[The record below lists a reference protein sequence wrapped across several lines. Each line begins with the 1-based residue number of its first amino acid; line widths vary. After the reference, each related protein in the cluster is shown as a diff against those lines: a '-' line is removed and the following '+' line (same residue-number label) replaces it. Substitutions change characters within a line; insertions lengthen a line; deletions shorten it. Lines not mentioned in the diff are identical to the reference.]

1 MTRSVLVVDDEK
13 QLARNIAAYLDLQ
26 GYLARDVN
34 NGAEALAVL
43 GSFAPDVILLDLRL
57 PDVDGV
63 ELVGRIKLQH
73 PRARIVIMTAYA
85 SYPTAVLAIKAG
97 ADDYLP
103 KPVVLEELRLF
114 LERLSGTAA
123 PASAPEEA
131 KGLAAIQGSAPEIV
145 ALRATIVRLVELER
159 QSGQPAPVVLVI
171 GETGTGKQL
180 VARALH
186 QESLRAAGPF
196 VELNCTTLPDQLIED
211 ELFGHERGAF
221 TDAKEGKKGL
231 IEIAHGGTLFLDE
244 IGDVGPLAQVKLL
257 RFLEDRRVRRLGSV
271 QEHEVEVRIIAA
283 TNQPLEQLVRDGRFR
298 ADLYFR
304 LRVVELTVPPL
315 RARPTDILPLARS
328 FLGES
333 ARRWRRGEL
342 HLSPAAE
349 RALGTHSWPG
359 NVRELKNVIEQAALM
374 ARTDEIGPEHL
385 ALSRLAEAPPAAGEA
400 FRLPSEGL
408 VIGDLERDMLQQAL
422 DRCGW
427 NVTAASRLLGVSR
440 DVLRYRM
447 QKHGLLRPS

>member
-1 MTRSVLVVDDEK
+1 
-13 QLARNIAAYLDLQ
+13 
-26 GYLARDVN
+26 
-34 NGAEALAVL
+34 
-43 GSFAPDVILLDLRL
+43 
-57 PDVDGV
+57 
-63 ELVGRIKLQH
+63 
-73 PRARIVIMTAYA
+73 MTAYA

-103 KPVVLEELRLF
+103 KPIVLEELRLF
-114 LERLSGTAA
+114 LERLSGKAEPAA
-123 PASAPEEA
+123 EPAEA
-131 KGLAAIQGSAPEIV
+131 KGLAAIQGAAPEIT
-145 ALRATIVRLVELER
+145 ALREKIVRLMELER
-159 QSGQPAPVVLVI
+159 QSGQPAPVVLII

-221 TDAKEGKKGL
+221 TDAKEVKKGL
-231 IEIAHGGTLFLDE
+231 IEVAHGGTLFLDE
-244 IGDVGPLAQVKLL
+244 IGDVGALAQVKLL

-271 QEHEVEVRIIAA
+271 QEREVEVRIVAA
-283 TNQPLEQLVRDGRFR
+283 TNQPLEQLVREGRFR

-315 RARPTDILPLARS
+315 RTRPGDILPLARS
-328 FLGES
+328 FLAES
-333 ARRWRRGEL
+333 ARRWRREQL
-342 HLSPAAE
+342 RLAPAAE
-349 RALGTHSWPG
+349 RALEAHSWPG

-374 ARTDEIGPEHL
+374 ARSDEIGPEHL
-385 ALSRLAEAPPAAGEA
+385 ALSRLAETVPAAGEA

-408 VIGDLERDMLQQAL
+408 VIGDLERDMLKQAL

-427 NVTAASRLLGVSR
+427 NVTAAARLLGVSR

-447 QKHGLLRPS
+447 QKHNLLRPS